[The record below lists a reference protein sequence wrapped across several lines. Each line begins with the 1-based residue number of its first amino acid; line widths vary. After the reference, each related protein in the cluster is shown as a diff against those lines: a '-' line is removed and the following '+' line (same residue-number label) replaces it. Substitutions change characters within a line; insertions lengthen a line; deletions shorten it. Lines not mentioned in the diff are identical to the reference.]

1 MKRIY
6 DITLEVEMSEKQ
18 FDRLWTAGDRAEQ
31 GGKCQPTWVA
41 AKAYLRY
48 LRRHHGVRAK
58 LLRWTLC
65 RNADDLKR
73 RGP

>member
-18 FDRLWTAGDRAEQ
+18 FDRLWAASDKAEDAGRL
-31 GGKCQPTWVA
+31 QPSWVA
-41 AKAYLRY
+41 SKAYLRY
-48 LRRHHGVRAK
+48 LRRRHGVRAK